1 MTATRTN
8 LHMLKAM
15 LERNFLLAGLQSLK
29 TLNTFFTL
37 KYNLICPS
45 LFCQLLFDIFGTCFC
60 LACIWK
66 TNNVIRKDME
76 DNWGELLCEGL
87 DSVFLVIVIAACY
100 CLFGKAF
107 FKLFRRSLTL
117 FTTNWKKRNNRYSKS
132 LTEIHD
138 FLLFG
143 WHMNT
148 DSRFLCSWKVS
159 LIKSDQIMASTIR
172 SACCECIFSRLVMH
186 SKLIFH
192 LINLIKRDVISI
204 KKQ

>member
-1 MTATRTN
+1 MVVHCNTVPTT
-8 LHMLKAM
+8 HWY
-15 LERNFLLAGLQSLK
+15 FYFIFFHPY
-29 TLNTFFTL
+29 TFFTL

-45 LFCQLLFDIFGTCFC
+45 LFCQFLFDISGTCIC
-60 LACIWK
+60 LACIWN

-100 CLFGKAF
+100 CFFGKAF

-117 FTTNWKKRNNRYSKS
+117 FTINWKKRNNRYSKS

-148 DSRFLCSWKVS
+148 AGWIPDSFVAEK
-159 LIKSDQIMASTIR
+159 
-172 SACCECIFSRLVMH
+172 
-186 SKLIFH
+186 FH
-192 LINLIKRDVISI
+192 
-204 KKQ
+204 

>member
-45 LFCQLLFDIFGTCFC
+45 LFCQLLFDIFGTCIC
-60 LACIWK
+60 LACIWN
-66 TNNVIRKDME
+66 TNNVIRKGME

-117 FTTNWKKRNNRYSKS
+117 FTTNWKKRNNRYSKFMIFYC
-132 LTEIHD
+132 LDGI
-138 FLLFG
+138 
-143 WHMNT
+143 WIRIP
-148 DSRFLCSWKVS
+148 DSFVAE
-159 LIKSDQIMASTIR
+159 KS
-172 SACCECIFSRLVMH
+172 H
-186 SKLIFH
+186 
-192 LINLIKRDVISI
+192 
-204 KKQ
+204 